1 MDDLPIEIKEII
13 IQHVFSN
20 CYLKNQ
26 FPLKLN
32 ECSYIDKD
40 FRKFFKCKPICFDI
54 NGINMTYCK
63 HHDLTLLQNSY
74 RILNTVEYNFKN
86 SEKFMAVKIL
96 SENNSD
102 ISVPLVSFYLE
113 PYISVMEDNAIY
125 GNFNY
130 ENCGNFNYENCGNFN
145 YENCSKQVSEIN
157 NRVIEPLFSALG
169 IKYSRNENGQNFER
183 LLNYPITGNIPI
195 RTSYVIMQRLLDES
209 IYYNHNHVFT

>member
-1 MDDLPIEIKEII
+1 M
-13 IQHVFSN
+13 
-20 CYLKNQ
+20 
-26 FPLKLN
+26 KLN

-113 PYISVMEDNAIY
+113 PYISVMGDSEIY

-130 ENCGNFNYENCGNFN
+130 KNCGNFN

-195 RTSYVIMQRLLDES
+195 RTSYIMQTLLDE
-209 IYYNHNHVFT
+209 IYLL

>member
-13 IQHVFSN
+13 IQHVFSI

-26 FPLKLN
+26 YPMKLN

-113 PYISVMEDNAIY
+113 PYISVMGDSEIY

-130 ENCGNFNYENCGNFN
+130 KNCGNFNYENSNN
-145 YENCSKQVSEIN
+145 HISEIN
-157 NRVIEPLFSALG
+157 NRVIKPLFSALG

-183 LLNYPITGNIPI
+183 LLNFQITGNIPI
-195 RTSYVIMQRLLDES
+195 RTSYVIMQMLLDK
-209 IYYNHNHVFT
+209 N

>member
-26 FPLKLN
+26 YPMKLN

-113 PYISVMEDNAIY
+113 PYISVMGDSEIY

-130 ENCGNFNYENCGNFN
+130 KNCGNFNYENSNN
-145 YENCSKQVSEIN
+145 HISEIN
-157 NRVIEPLFSALG
+157 NRVIKPLFSALG

-195 RTSYVIMQRLLDES
+195 RTSYIMQTLLDE
-209 IYYNHNHVFT
+209 IYLL

>member
-26 FPLKLN
+26 YPMKLN

-113 PYISVMEDNAIY
+113 PYISVMGDSEIY

-130 ENCGNFNYENCGNFN
+130 KNCGNFNYENSNN
-145 YENCSKQVSEIN
+145 HISEIN
-157 NRVIEPLFSALG
+157 NRVIKPLFSALG

-183 LLNYPITGNIPI
+183 LLNFQITGNIPI
-195 RTSYVIMQRLLDES
+195 RTSYVIMQMLLDK
-209 IYYNHNHVFT
+209 N

>member
-13 IQHVFSN
+13 IKHVFSN

-32 ECSYIDKD
+32 DCSYIDKD

-96 SENNSD
+96 SENHSD

-113 PYISVMEDNAIY
+113 PYISVMGDNEIY
-125 GNFNY
+125 
-130 ENCGNFNYENCGNFN
+130 GNFN

-183 LLNYPITGNIPI
+183 LLTYPITGNIPI

>member
-1 MDDLPIEIKEII
+1 MVDLPIEIKEII

-20 CYLKNQ
+20 CYLKNK
-26 FPLKLN
+26 FPMKLN

-40 FRKFFKCKPICFDI
+40 FRKFFKCKPTCFDI

-113 PYISVMEDNAIY
+113 PYISVMGDNEIY

-145 YENCSKQVSEIN
+145 YKNCGNFNYKNFNNHISEIN
-157 NRVIEPLFSALG
+157 NRVIKPLFSALG

-183 LLNYPITGNIPI
+183 LLNFPITGNIPI
-195 RTSYVIMQRLLDES
+195 RTSYVIMQILLDK
-209 IYYNHNHVFT
+209 N

>member
-1 MDDLPIEIKEII
+1 MVDLPIEIKEII

-20 CYLKNQ
+20 CYLKNK
-26 FPLKLN
+26 FPMKLN

-40 FRKFFKCKPICFDI
+40 FRKFFKCKPTCFDI

-86 SEKFMAVKIL
+86 SDKFMAVKIL
-96 SENNSD
+96 SENNSN

-113 PYISVMEDNAIY
+113 PYISVMGDNEIY
-125 GNFNY
+125 
-130 ENCGNFNYENCGNFN
+130 GNFNYENCGNFN

-195 RTSYVIMQRLLDES
+195 RTSYIMQTLLDE
-209 IYYNHNHVFT
+209 IYLL